1 VGAAPD
7 FLWGLLALMN
17 FMRFSLMKD
26 ALASLIGAACKKSG
40 SPHRF
45 RPRYALAN
53 LDWHPSF
60 SFGVTQT
67 PQGGLSWSVSRAGED
82 SFGNQARPLPVA
94 ESCAERS
101 GSARST
107 CKTDEIADK
116 RIGLVDL
123 APGYADP
130 PSCFG
135 QIRVQQTNIRYSHQ
149 PDRARY

>member
-60 SFGVTQT
+60 SFGVCCDTDST
-67 PQGGLSWSVSRAGED
+67 GRA
-82 SFGNQARPLPVA
+82 F
-94 ESCAERS
+94 
-101 GSARST
+101 
-107 CKTDEIADK
+107 
-116 RIGLVDL
+116 LV
-123 APGYADP
+123 
-130 PSCFG
+130 
-135 QIRVQQTNIRYSHQ
+135 RVQSGR
-149 PDRARY
+149 RFFW